1 MLSLIRNLFRS
12 QTSYDTVLERLDNIE
27 SDLRNALD
35 HFESTLGNISARL
48 EKLEKIADENESL
61 WQMLDEQREMDEAL
75 FNNNEDYNTEI
86 AEILLRNTKVQGDA

>member
-1 MLSLIRNLFRS
+1 MLSLIRRS
-12 QTSYDTVLERLDNIE
+12 QTSYDTVSERLDNIE

-35 HFESTLGNISARL
+35 HFESTLGNINVRL

-61 WQMLDEQREMDEAL
+61 WQMLDEQREMDQAL
-75 FNNNEDYNTEI
+75 FNNNEDYNREI

>member
-12 QTSYDTVLERLDNIE
+12 ETSYDTVLERLDNIE
-27 SDLRNALD
+27 NDLRNALD
-35 HFESTLGNISARL
+35 HFESSLGNINARL

-61 WQMLDEQREMDEAL
+61 WQMLDEQREMDKAL
-75 FNNNEDYNTEI
+75 FNNNEDYNREI

>member
-12 QTSYDTVLERLDNIE
+12 QTSYDTVSERLDNIE

-35 HFESTLGNISARL
+35 HFESTLGNINVRL

-61 WQMLDEQREMDEAL
+61 WQMLDEQREMDQAL
-75 FNNNEDYNTEI
+75 FNNNEDYNREI

>member
-35 HFESTLGNISARL
+35 YFESTLGNINARL

-61 WQMLDEQREMDEAL
+61 WQMLDEQREMDQAL
-75 FNNNEDYNTEI
+75 FNNNEDYNKEI

>member
-12 QTSYDTVLERLDNIE
+12 GTSYDSTLERLDSIE
-27 SDLRNALD
+27 SNIRDALD
-35 HFESTLGNISARL
+35 HFESELGNINARL

-61 WQMLDEQREMDEAL
+61 WQMLDEQREMDKAL
-75 FNNNEDYNTEI
+75 FDNNEDYNREI

>member
-12 QTSYDTVLERLDNIE
+12 QTSYDTVLERLDSIE
-27 SDLRNALD
+27 SDLRNVLD
-35 HFESTLGNISARL
+35 HFESTLGNINARL

-61 WQMLDEQREMDEAL
+61 WQMLDEQREMDQAL
-75 FNNNEDYNTEI
+75 FNNNEDYNREI

>member
-12 QTSYDTVLERLDNIE
+12 ETSYDTVLERLDNIE

-35 HFESTLGNISARL
+35 HFESTLANINARL

-61 WQMLDEQREMDEAL
+61 WQMLDEQREMDQAL
-75 FNNNEDYNTEI
+75 FNNNEDYNREI

>member
-12 QTSYDTVLERLDNIE
+12 ETSYDTVSERLDSIE

-35 HFESTLGNISARL
+35 HFESVLGNINARL

-61 WQMLDEQREMDEAL
+61 WQMLDEQREMDQAL
-75 FNNNEDYNTEI
+75 FNNNEDYNREI

>member
-27 SDLRNALD
+27 SDLRNALN
-35 HFESTLGNISARL
+35 HFESTLDNINARL

-61 WQMLDEQREMDEAL
+61 WQMLDEQRDMDEAL
-75 FNNNEDYNTEI
+75 INNNEDYNREI

>member
-12 QTSYDTVLERLDNIE
+12 ETSYDTVLERLDNIE

-35 HFESTLGNISARL
+35 HFESSLDNINARL

-61 WQMLDEQREMDEAL
+61 WQMLDEQREMDQAL
-75 FNNNEDYNTEI
+75 FNNNEDYNREI

>member
-12 QTSYDTVLERLDNIE
+12 ETSYDTVLERLDNIE
-27 SDLRNALD
+27 SDLRNVLD
-35 HFESTLGNISARL
+35 HFESTLGNINARL

-75 FNNNEDYNTEI
+75 FNNNEDYNREI

>member
-27 SDLRNALD
+27 SDLRNALN
-35 HFESTLGNISARL
+35 HFESTLDNINARL

-61 WQMLDEQREMDEAL
+61 WQMLDEQRDMDEAL
-75 FNNNEDYNTEI
+75 FNNNEDYNREI